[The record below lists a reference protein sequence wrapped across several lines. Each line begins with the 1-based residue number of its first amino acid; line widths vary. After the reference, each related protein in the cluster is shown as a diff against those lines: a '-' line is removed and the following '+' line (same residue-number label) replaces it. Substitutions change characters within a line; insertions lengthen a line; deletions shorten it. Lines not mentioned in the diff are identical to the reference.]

1 MIRETIVPSIPD
13 IRSDNT
19 LEVLRAIKATL
30 DVREGSVGDP
40 LDQLVTMRE
49 LAALNV
55 VDASS
60 TTTTASGSTIPVGA
74 VLPSAVDGYIPSVD
88 YTPPPQPTGLR
99 AKGGFTNVFLS
110 WDGAP
115 YRNHSYTEIWRAQA
129 DVLGDAV
136 MVGTTAAS
144 VYADAAQE
152 DTTYYYWIRF
162 VSQANVT
169 GAYNQTSG
177 TQARTAINIA
187 SVAAILSSEI
197 TGSQLF
203 VDLGLR
209 INRIET
215 DAYIKNLTSG
225 AYKSS
230 LDRISADLDSVN
242 SEISYVRA
250 VTSNQATQ
258 LNVLS
263 SRASNDS
270 RVFFETI
277 APVSTASYTLK
288 VNDLWYDT
296 NDGNRSYR
304 WDGSKWVLFSNAA
317 KVYYQ
322 TTAPVWSVSSPIS
335 VNDLWYDSDDN
346 NKPYIYKINEFGNL
360 TWVPIRDGYI
370 DATIT
375 TLEQTKIGYATFNAN
390 YNHNGTFYPTGSVFD
405 NAGAIVDKSGVD
417 VWNASHL
424 TDQSGRL
431 TWNVGLP
438 LASAVKQVMVGD
450 GTSNLTLEQ
459 RFTAQKKVNGDLSGQ
474 YTVKIDNNGHVSGFG
489 LASETVNGAIA
500 SAFIIR
506 ADRFALA
513 SPNDTTNPLGTVTP
527 TTVSTPFM
535 VFTTPTEIN
544 LGGKKKTYPAGTW
557 INSAFI
563 ANATIDTAQI
573 RDLTADKIT
582 TGTMTATVGIS
593 TGKLYGGV
601 AVNAENGNLTQ
612 AFAGTNFGTGFYL
625 GDDAGTYKFYVGS
638 PTQNV
643 NWNGTTLAVSGTVT
657 ATAGSIGG
665 VTIESNAIR
674 SGQTAFNTGSG
685 FYLGADGKFS
695 VGNSQGNRVTWDGS
709 TLNLS
714 GKIVAG
720 SAAQGGE
727 VQLGPDVVSAG
738 HHGLSLSGTNYNN
751 IFLRRASD
759 GVVFFR
765 LNDGGTNSITF
776 DSNSGLLNVKGRL
789 SASQVSVGTASDA
802 TTFFDPQNADIA
814 LRSTATGYLSYYG
827 DPKITTA
834 VQSTCQYQNSP
845 DDGPYYAPCTVYTF
859 TAVPV
864 TSDAVTF
871 YCMTDT
877 REANAPIARRIRTGA
892 VRFTVICTATVDHYL
907 SIFYR
912 IVYPTFVGGWVSGD
926 WVSLGSAVEPQ
937 GDYGTASVA
946 STFEISVGAG
956 NKIQFAMCSTDGA
969 FKFLNVGKTELRWA
983 HLTVTAINF

>member
-40 LDQLVTMRE
+40 LDQVVTMRE

-55 VDASS
+55 ADASG
-60 TTTTASGSTIPVGA
+60 TTTTASGSTIPLGA
-74 VLPSAVDGYIPSVD
+74 VLPSAVDGYIPSTD
-88 YTPPPQPTGLR
+88 FTPPPQPSGLR

-115 YRNHSYTEIWRAQA
+115 YRNHSYTEIWRAQTDA
-129 DVLGDAV
+129 LGDAV

-152 DTTYYYWIRF
+152 DATYYYWIRF

-177 TQARTAINIA
+177 TQARTALNVT
-187 SVAAILSSEI
+187 SVISILSDEI
-197 TGSQLF
+197 SRTQLF
-203 VDLGLR
+203 ADLGSR

-215 DAYIKNLTSG
+215 DAYIQNLTSG

-230 LDRISADLDSVN
+230 LDRISASLDSVN
-242 SEISYVRA
+242 SEIAYVRA
-250 VTSNQATQ
+250 VTSTQATQ
-258 LNVLS
+258 INEVA
-263 SRASNDS
+263 SRASVDS
-270 RVFFETI
+270 RVFFQTT
-277 APVSTASYTLK
+277 APASTAAYTLK

-296 NDGNRSYR
+296 DDGNHSYR
-304 WDGSKWVLFSNAA
+304 WNGSSWVLFANSNR
-317 KVYYQ
+317 VYYQ
-322 TTAPVWSVSSPIS
+322 ASAPVNSTTSPLYEG
-335 VNDLWYDSDDN
+335 DLWYDLDDS
-346 NKPYIYKINEFGNL
+346 NKPYRYSTDNG
-360 TWVPIRDGYI
+360 WVPVRDGYI
-370 DATIT
+370 DARVT
-375 TLEQTKIGYATFNAN
+375 TLEQSKIGYATFNAN
-390 YNHNGTFYPTGSVFD
+390 YTHNGNFYPAGSVFD

-417 VWNASHL
+417 AWNVGHPY
-424 TDQSGRL
+424 DQSGRL
-431 TWNVGLP
+431 NWNVGLP
-438 LASAVKQVMVGD
+438 FATAVKQVQVSD
-450 GTSNLTLEQ
+450 GADTLTLEQ
-459 RFTAQKKVNGDLSGQ
+459 RFAAQKTVNGDLRGQ
-474 YTVKIDNNGHVSGFG
+474 YSVKIDNNGHVSGFG
-489 LASETVNGAIA
+489 LSSEPVNGAIS

-513 SPNDTTNPLGTVTP
+513 SPNDTTNPLGTTTP
-527 TTVSTPFM
+527 TTASTPFM
-535 VFTTPTEIN
+535 VFSTPTDITLN
-544 LGGKKKTYPAGTW
+544 GIKKTYPAGTW

-582 TGTMTATVGIS
+582 SGTVTATIGIS
-593 TGKLYGGV
+593 TGKVYGGV
-601 AVNAENGNLTQ
+601 AVNSSTGNLTQ
-612 AFAGTNFGTGFYL
+612 TFAGSSFGTGFFL

-643 NWNGTTLAVSGTVT
+643 NWDGSTLAVSGTVT

-665 VTIESNAIR
+665 VTIASNALR

-685 FYLGADGKFS
+685 FYLGADGRFS

-727 VQLGPDVVSAG
+727 VQLGPDVGPVAG
-738 HHGLSLSGTNYNN
+738 HHGLSLSGTNFSN

-765 LNDGGTNSITF
+765 VNEGGTNSITF

-789 SASQVSVGTASDA
+789 SASQVSVGTAAEA
-802 TTFFDPQNADIA
+802 TTFFDPQNSDIA

-827 DPKITTA
+827 TPMLVTS
-834 VQSTCQYQNSP
+834 VQSTCTYQNNP
-845 DDGPYYAPCTVYTF
+845 DDGPYQAPCTVYTY

-864 TSDAVTF
+864 TSPLVTF
-871 YCMTDT
+871 YCQTDF
-877 REANAPIARRIRTGA
+877 REANAPIARRIRTGP
-892 VRFTVICTATVDHYL
+892 VRFVVICSATVDHYL

-912 IVYPTFVGGWVSGD
+912 IVYPSFVGGWVT
-926 WVSLGSAVEPQ
+926 LGTSVDPQ
-937 GDYGTASVA
+937 ADYGTAAVA
-946 STFEISVGAG
+946 STFEIDVGAG
-956 NKIQFAMCSTDGA
+956 NQIQFAMCSTDGN
-969 FKFLNVGKTELRWA
+969 FNFLNVGKADLRWA